1 MARFKINDNGI
12 IVDKQGSKRY
22 YNDFTEEELKELPEC
37 PYPGKRFCYFNTE
50 DNEWVFDYTYDG
62 D

>member
-1 MARFKINDNGI
+1 MVKFKIRESGI
-12 IVDKQGSKRY
+12 IVDEHDNKKY
-22 YNDFTEEELKELPEC
+22 YPDFSEEELKELPEC
-37 PYPGKRFCYFNTE
+37 PYPGKRFCYFNTK